1 MAFYVFHRHRV
12 CLVDRVDL
20 ICSLY
25 SWWESFGSSSLA
37 ALPLGFNCGFIF
49 TSTCGSSTGVY
60 LLRLP
65 WKAWVCPWEGQ
76 VWRWCRCLGPRDSGS
91 TRYSGGLAA
100 RTAGNSALE
109 GYGNQYW
116 PIRSSILAWR
126 TPSLTENPGRPWSTG
141 SQSLTQP
148 KWPCTYRL
156 KTFFACGSS
165 TQWELS
171 MKVVQLLG
179 LWRPWWHQVCR
190 DTDCLP
196 HGVMALSESFLEPL
210 VAGNQ
215 KVSLASLS
223 L

>member
-1 MAFYVFHRHRV
+1 MWVVHWG
-12 CLVDRVDL
+12 L
-20 ICSLY
+20 
-25 SWWESFGSSSLA
+25 
-37 ALPLGFNCGFIF
+37 
-49 TSTCGSSTGVY
+49 

-91 TRYSGGLAA
+91 TTYSGGLAA

-116 PIRSSILAWR
+116 PIGSSILAWR

-179 LWRPWWHQVCR
+179 LWGPWLHQVCR

-196 HGVMALSESFLEPL
+196 HRSYGPIRVFSWASCSWQSEGLFGQSF
-210 VAGNQ
+210 
-215 KVSLASLS
+215 SLTPPIQAVRGLPCLGSFSVVRHVRHIEAPHPPHPPGWGPTL
-223 L
+223 